1 MNEEN
6 TLTKISN
13 YKSEIILLLLV
24 IFTVIAFVFIL
35 QERTKRAPDF
45 HAKIY
50 PSMDETFHLN
60 ENIGTPI
67 LINFWASWCVPCE
80 VEFPHIQKIREK
92 YEKDDLI
99 IFGINSFDLTEDAIN
114 FINRLNVTFETGP
127 DRNGEINDLYKITGL
142 PVTIFID
149 KKGIIQ
155 EKKIGYIDEETLQ
168 EWISKEIET

>member
-1 MNEEN
+1 MNEGN
-6 TLTKISN
+6 SIPKISN
-13 YKSEIILLLLV
+13 YKSEIVLLLLV
-24 IFTVIAFVFIL
+24 VVAVITLIFIM

-45 HAKIY
+45 EAEIY
-50 PSMDETFHLN
+50 PTLEETFNLN

-80 VEFPHIQKIREK
+80 VEFPHIQKMRDK
-92 YEKDDLI
+92 YKKDDLI
-99 IFGINSFDLTEDAIN
+99 IFGINSFDLTEDAIS
-114 FINRLNVTFETGP
+114 FLNRLNISFQTGP
-127 DRNGEINDLYKITGL
+127 DPNGEINDLYKITGL

>member
-6 TLTKISN
+6 SIPKISN
-13 YKSEIILLLLV
+13 YKSEIVLLLFV
-24 IFTVIAFVFIL
+24 VVAVIAFLFIM

-45 HAKIY
+45 ESKIY
-50 PSMDETFHLN
+50 PNLEETFNLN

-80 VEFPHIQKIREK
+80 VEFPHIQKMREK
-92 YEKDDLI
+92 YKKDDLI
-99 IFGINSFDLTEDAIN
+99 IFGINSFDLTEDAIS
-114 FINRLNVTFETGP
+114 FINRLNISFQTGP
-127 DRNGEINDLYKITGL
+127 DPNGEINDLYEITGL

-155 EKKIGYIDEETLQ
+155 QKKIGYIDEETL
-168 EWISKEIET
+168 EKWISKEIE